1 MSGFDDLK
9 AAVAATASTLTT
21 VSTDLGTVSG
31 KIDTAI
37 ALIQSLRQSGGL
49 SDADAEALAQT
60 LTGSQQ
66 TITAAQTSLDAE
78 ADKLAGA

>member
-1 MSGFDDLK
+1 MSGVDDLK
-9 AAVAATASTLTT
+9 AAVASTATNLTT
-21 VSTDLGTVSG
+21 VSTDLGAVSG

-49 SDADAEALAQT
+49 SDADAEQLAQT
-60 LTGSQQ
+60 LQGANTQVS
-66 TITAAQTSLDAE
+66 AAQASLDAE